1 MAKANGMLALLLGG
15 GKTPLAGS
23 APAKS
28 ARRGPS
34 RADLKSAV
42 RDFTNASDDDAR
54 LDALLSFQEL
64 ARDYDPD

>member
-15 GKTPLAGS
+15 GKTPPAGS
-23 APAKS
+23 APAKVV
-28 ARRGPS
+28 RRGPS
-34 RADLKSAV
+34 RDDLKAAV
-42 RDFTNASDDDAR
+42 RDFSNASDDDAK